1 MTLEDDA
8 WVWVAV
14 QDPEGDARFVG
25 RHDAERDASFIPAFQ
40 SREAAE
46 AGLERLDRDAGIA
59 VEVQAIQLGDLGRQ
73 AGENGFSV
81 AVIDDDG
88 EIVEK
93 KGP

>member
-25 RHDAERDASFIPAFQ
+25 QHDAERDESFIPAFQ

-46 AGLERLDRDAGIA
+46 AGLERLDRDTGIA
-59 VEVQAIQLGDLGRQ
+59 VEVQAIELGDLCRQ

-81 AVIDDDG
+81 VILDENG
-88 EIVEK
+88 SSE
-93 KGP
+93 